1 MGETPKTDDLDGD
14 EEFSLEDSVNIDV
27 GQLIEEL
34 ESGDGDA
41 RSKQAESARRQLER
55 MLEEKRAAED
65 LMDFDDY
72 ELD

>member
-27 GQLIEEL
+27 GQLIEEF

-41 RSKQAESARRQLER
+41 CSKQAKSARRQLER